1 MKYELPVSHGLS
13 EEMISNLVFKDE
25 EQNVSL
31 TDVQYLALE
40 NGTAQGRSNLIVS
53 PTSTGKTQIA
63 TWTIAKNI
71 SEGVNTVYL
80 VTHRSLAK
88 QKFHEFQNNLMENYL
103 DNDKTALVVATG
115 DYTINVNGD
124 VPSSPLEAPLIIATY
139 EKYLAL
145 LSSSGVPSNMTSTT
159 IICDEIQYIGD
170 EGRGQNIEILL
181 TLLAAAKWKQFLGL
195 SAVLKNEDAR
205 ELANW
210 LDVNLIYNTTREKH
224 LVYEMRTSEKL
235 ISVNTENIG
244 SIQEIKNNNVSLD
257 TLEILEELLKEKEPP
272 TPIIVFCMKKADVYS
287 LSEQF
292 IARRKCNPVQLTID
306 FDNIPTTSVN
316 EFLAISLVKKVAIHS
331 ADLLDEE
338 REVVEQQAIDG
349 NVDIIFAT
357 STLAAG
363 VNFPFGAAIFHSW
376 TRWDFDIRKHLP
388 IDSAEFHNM
397 AGRVGRM
404 GFDHDCGRIIYSA
417 NGLFAKKQ
425 GHNFL
430 NIGDMTTLQS
440 RIDTN
445 RFDQISLQLISSK
458 LCNDEESVINLITK
472 TYSALQEE
480 TNNTEAFNNWP
491 NRIKSKIRFLEENK
505 LILKSENGDISAT
518 PIGKAI
524 AFSSL
529 LPETGIYLLNRL
541 ARDYTLL
548 LELLKS
554 ENKNDI
560 NKAIFSLI
568 TMCFVSPEFQNTRF
582 LPYQLDREI
591 LFDIEKLDN
600 VVNELNDS
608 QNFKKPLNASY
619 ITLEWIE
626 GIELSSLENV
636 STDLRAGTIYEVF
649 RNVIWILQGL
659 SSIVFAATD
668 SRVPNETLPDSIR
681 ILGNNIYELQK
692 IIRIIRQLSFRI
704 SEGLPEDVLWM
715 RQLESVNKELNL
727 SRNEILSFKNKKF
740 STPEKLVLG
749 TIEADSIR
757 CEVFFKAKPAPQVK
771 SNCLRDT
778 CREWK
783 KLEREK
789 AKEKHMKKLKS
800 NQEHVDLIE
809 KYYDSKGDAFE
820 VAFEK
825 VLELLN
831 ISYEKLD
838 SNTVTGAP
846 DYLLELEN
854 SPPIICELKSKTG
867 EKLVDYNSATE
878 VLAAAEIHGH
888 RDSFCVTLCHPGVDP
903 SVPSVVVNCGR
914 LSVIESH
921 DLGEA
926 FVRLIEGRLSQEQFW
941 NWLATPG
948 QALASD
954 IPFREN

>member
-1 MKYELPVSHGLS
+1 MKYELPVTHGLS

-25 EQNVSL
+25 EQNISL

-40 NGTAQGRSNLIVS
+40 NGTAQGKSNLIVS

-115 DYTINVNGD
+115 DYTVNVNGD
-124 VPSSPLEAPLIIATY
+124 VPSSPLDAPLIIATY

-159 IICDEIQYIGD
+159 IICDEIQYIG
-170 EGRGQNIEILL
+170 EKGRGQNIEILL
-181 TLLAAAKWKQFLGL
+181 TLLSTVKWKQFLGL
-195 SAVLKNEDAR
+195 SAVLKQEDAR

-210 LDVNLIYNTTREKH
+210 LDVNLIYNATREKH
-224 LVYEMRTSEKL
+224 LIYEMRTDAKV
-235 ISVNTENIG
+235 ISSNTENPG
-244 SIQEIKNNNVSLD
+244 SKQESINKNSSLD
-257 TLEILEELLKEKEPP
+257 TLEILEELLNEKNPP
-272 TPIIVFCMKKADVYS
+272 TPIIVFCMRKADIYS
-287 LSEQF
+287 LSEKFTNSRQCKP
-292 IARRKCNPVQLTID
+292 IQLSID
-306 FDNIPTTSVN
+306 FDNIPATSVN
-316 EFLAISLVKKVAIHS
+316 EFLAVSLVKKIAIHS

-338 REVVEQQAIDG
+338 REVVEQQATDG
-349 NVDIIFAT
+349 KVDIIFAT

-363 VNFPFGAAIFHSW
+363 VNFPFGAAVFHSW
-376 TRWDFDIRKHLP
+376 ERWDGDYRKYFP

-404 GFDHDCGRIIYSA
+404 GFNHDYGRVIYSA
-417 NGLFAKKQ
+417 SSLFQKHQ
-425 GHNFL
+425 GNEFL
-430 NIGDMTTLQS
+430 DIGNMPILQS

-458 LCNDEESVINLITK
+458 LCNDEASVIHLITK
-472 TYSALQEE
+472 TFSALQEE

-491 NRIKSKIRFLEENK
+491 SRIKNKIKYLEDNK
-505 LILKSENGDISAT
+505 LILKAKDGTLCTT

-524 AFSSL
+524 SFSSL
-529 LPETGIYLLNRL
+529 LPETGIYILNRL
-541 ARDYTLL
+541 VTNHTLI
-548 LELLKS
+548 LELLNS
-554 ENKNDI
+554 ESKDDI
-560 NKAIFSLI
+560 NKAIYSLI
-568 TMCFVSPEFQNTRF
+568 TMCFVSPEFPNTRF
-582 LPYQLDREI
+582 LPWQLSREI
-591 LFDIEKLDN
+591 LFDINKFDN
-600 VVNELNDS
+600 IVKELNDT
-608 QNFKKPLNASY
+608 QNFKQPLNASFLA
-619 ITLEWIE
+619 LEWIE
-626 GIELSSLENV
+626 GKELSSLENV
-636 STDLRAGTIYEVF
+636 STDLRAGTIYEMF
-649 RNVIWILQGL
+649 RNVVWILQGL

-668 SRVPNETLPDSIR
+668 SRVPKENLPENISS
-681 ILGNNIYELQK
+681 LGNQLFELQK
-692 IIRIIRQLSFRI
+692 LIRVIRQLSFRI

-715 RQLESVNKELNL
+715 KQLESVNKELKL

-749 TIEADSIR
+749 TTEADSIR

-800 NQEHVDLIE
+800 NQQHVDLIE

-825 VLELLN
+825 VLELLD
-831 ISYEKLD
+831 ISFEKLD

-926 FVRLIEGRLSQEQFW
+926 FVRLIEGRLSQEQLW
-941 NWLATPG
+941 HWLATPG